1 MDAMDTW
8 IERIYTEK
16 GVYTQYSNKIFNLPE
31 LVDSEWNHE
40 FEKLCRNRLIMGAF
54 RYGELDRKHRGI
66 KEYDYVKSALDRL
79 KMYKE
84 TPNLEILVDVA
95 NFMLLEFTLCRNTVP
110 FIPVDDGIHCTTYQ
124 ERG

>member
-1 MDAMDTW
+1 MDAMDAW

-16 GVYTQYSNKIFNLPE
+16 GVYTQYSNKIFYLPD
-31 LVDSEWNHE
+31 LIKSEWNHE

-66 KEYDYVKSALDRL
+66 KEYDYVESALDRL
-79 KMYKE
+79 KLYKDS
-84 TPNLEILVDVA
+84 PNLEILVDVA

-110 FIPVDDGIHCTTYQ
+110 LISVDDGIHCVTYQ
-124 ERG
+124 GE